1 VHTVVNNFGIFFVL
15 KILYLARII
24 NAVIHID
31 KRISVDDIWS
41 IIVIGD
47 TITNEEKLNSVNI
60 FNVSRISTSIEMC
73 QYSGVISGRRS
84 VLIVVKM
91 ISSIYLKLQIGFYL
105 IRMFEILILLMLIL
119 V

>member
-1 VHTVVNNFGIFFVL
+1 ML

-24 NAVIHID
+24 SAVIHID

-60 FNVSRISTSIEMC
+60 FNVSKINTNIEIC
-73 QYSGVISGRRS
+73 QYSGVISGKRS
-84 VLIVVKM
+84 VLIVVKI
-91 ISSIYLKLQIGFYL
+91 ISSIYLKLQIEFYL

-119 V
+119 VWLHRLQLIVG